1 MDELPPVHKRDLE
14 VCTFSSEKLTKAK
27 NQTIIWDAVL
37 ALHQKRS
44 IRPLKSG
51 PMFAGYKCNGSRS
64 DKNVAFRSLIQLDI
78 DTKTKKDK
86 ETGKITI
93 AQHAPHIDQIKPRL
107 AQYEWFAASS
117 HGHNPSQGI
126 IKYRIVILP
135 DRDILEK
142 DHLSLLTSLDT
153 VLGGILD
160 RGAWQWSQAFYLPS
174 CPQETQSDSFF
185 HHNPG
190 EALPV
195 DQLVSFSMVPK
206 SASNNTRAPF
216 VLGKAMVGG
225 ITSTPEEPENIS
237 RLGGTLENLDPD
249 MDRGSWRD
257 VVWSI
262 AAHGWA
268 CGKQIAYDWSARG
281 QKWDEDDF
289 EKVWNFYDP
298 SRPGGIGNGTV
309 YFMAQ
314 NTGTLGST
322 VNSDQVTKFQRDIR
336 NAKAFAIENSN
347 KLLFIHDTGGY
358 LQFGQTGWTK
368 AEFGAEMQKAQAV
381 LAAYS
386 QDATDL
392 MSKGELEKA
401 KPLISHV
408 TQSSVKQRLDAMISL
423 ANKEP
428 GMSKGLAELDTNA
441 NLLGVSNGILDLRSG
456 CLVPP
461 SPSLLVTK
469 RANVTFD
476 MKAECP
482 IFKDFLD
489 CVQPSKDVRRLLQQ
503 LAGIFLSGQ
512 PEIQRFIFLY
522 GLGANGKST
531 FIELLAWIMGD
542 YAHRIQTELLIQHQR
557 NPQGPSP
564 DIVAFKGKRLAFCQE
579 VGEGQKLADARV
591 KELTGGDSLTG
602 RSLYS
607 KGITFEPSHNLVMVG
622 NHKPEIHDNS
632 CGMWRRVL
640 LIEWNVEIPPADR
653 DPNLLNKLKNEA
665 PGILNWML
673 EGLRDFRQNELI
685 IPTSVQAAI
694 DSYKD
699 DEDLLGD
706 WISDVCRTGPTE
718 TVAVSE
724 LYISYRNWCYLH
736 GHRPSSQTKLTRRLA
751 EKGLKRDAGK
761 RNIKGIALNPPGS
774 FQRVSADC
782 DVCDLLK
789 PNLETSLNALS

>member
-1 MDELPPVHKRDLE
+1 MDELPSVHKRDLE
-14 VCTFSSEKLTKAK
+14 VCTFSSEKLTKAE

-51 PMFAGYKCNGSRS
+51 PMFAGYQCNESRS

-93 AQHAPHIDQIKPRL
+93 TQHAPHIDEIKPRL

-185 HHNPG
+185 YHNPG

-195 DQLVSFSMVPK
+195 DQLVSFSKVPK
-206 SASNNTRAPF
+206 SASNNTRAPS

-268 CGKQIAYDWSARG
+268 CGKHMAREWSARG

-289 EKVWNFYDP
+289 EKVWHSYDP
-298 SRPGGIGNGTV
+298 FRDDTIGAASV
-309 YFMAQ
+309 YYRAKNAGVPQ
-314 NTGTLGST
+314 LVAASGKNLEC
-322 VNSDQVTKFQRDIR
+322 QRDIR
-336 NAKAFAIENSN
+336 NAKAFACANRDRLIYV
-347 KLLFIHDTGGY
+347 HDTGDF
-358 LQFGQTGWTK
+358 LEFGQTGWTK

-401 KPLISHV
+401 KQLISHV

-441 NLLGVSNGILDLRSG
+441 NLLGVSNGILNLRSG

-607 KGITFEPSHNLVMVG
+607 KSITFEPSHNLVMVG

-640 LIEWNVEIPPADR
+640 LIEWKVEIPPADR

-673 EGLRDFRQNELI
+673 TGLYDFRKSRLR
-685 IPTSVQAAI
+685 IPSAVQAAI

-706 WISDVCRTGPTE
+706 WISDVCITGRTE
-718 TVAVSE
+718 TEVISTLYNSYKSWCE
-724 LYISYRNWCYLH
+724 LR
-736 GHRPSSQTKLTRRLA
+736 GHKPSSQTKLTRRLA
-751 EKGLKRDAGK
+751 ERGLKRDAGK
-761 RNIKGIALNPPGS
+761 RNINGIALNPQGA
-774 FQRVSADC
+774 F
-782 DVCDLLK
+782 
-789 PNLETSLNALS
+789 NAVG